1 MVAFH
6 VQLYAAR
13 HNVSCWVGTE
23 IEKKPRLTWLSFP
36 SSVDPPPY
44 LYHSGSL
51 WRSVHAPLLW
61 SKLGLP
67 WGVWVL
73 QHKTVNPPESWWL
86 LIRYSHPA
94 SCLGENSS
102 GLDSLSLPHHPPL
115 LIHSCTSTSVPSRRY
130 DSIQYIMQGT
140 GTTSPFFFL
149 SLPSA
154 QQTSRL
160 CLCLFGSMTLLP
172 SLCLSLTL
180 CLLLFHL
187 SVIFSLSLCLTSS
200 LSPCL
205 TCHSRPV
212 SLGRNE
218 YCSCNYHP
226 LWECGST
233 LWLCVISDHDNV
245 CRWAWS
251 CEYESSV
258 PPQWK
263 A

>member
-115 LIHSCTSTSVPSRRY
+115 LIHSCTSTSVPSHRY

-140 GTTSPFFFL
+140 GTTSPFFFSASLQLNKHLASAFVYLAVWL
-149 SLPSA
+149 SSLLSVSLWHCVSFSS
-154 QQTSRL
+154 TCLSFSL
-160 CLCLFGSMTLLP
+160 CHSVSLHP
-172 SLCLSLTL
+172 SLL
-180 CLLLFHL
+180 
-187 SVIFSLSLCLTSS
+187 V
-200 LSPCL
+200 
-205 TCHSRPV
+205 
-212 SLGRNE
+212 
-218 YCSCNYHP
+218 
-226 LWECGST
+226 
-233 LWLCVISDHDNV
+233 
-245 CRWAWS
+245 
-251 CEYESSV
+251 
-258 PPQWK
+258 
-263 A
+263 